1 MVFPI
6 LPKNERMYFLPGGTK
21 IGLSFTCLK
30 CGQSREENRLWFPD
44 GAKSD

>member
-6 LPKNERMYFLPGGTK
+6 LPKNERMYLLPGDTR

-30 CGQSREENRLWFPD
+30 WGQSREANRLWFPD
-44 GAKSD
+44 DAKSD